1 MSDLDANITALSGQ
15 KARNPASAPPRFS
28 VLKWLRGDLR
38 AAMALGYLTLL
49 VLAALLAPLIA
60 PYSPTTQN
68 YMNMLA
74 DPSAQHWL
82 GTDDLG
88 RDTLTRL
95 MYGAGNAL
103 YAAALAVS
111 VAVVIGVPVGV
122 FIGFVGGWIDEAVS
136 RVIDAVLAFPP
147 IVLAVAITGALGIG
161 LTNAMLAVGFAF
173 APYLART
180 MRAQTLV
187 VKSALYV
194 DAAVGFGA
202 SRFHLIRKHILP
214 NAIQP
219 VIVEVTLLLAVAL
232 LAEAGLSFLSLG
244 VQAPDASWGGMLA
257 RAYHYVEVAPTQMYA
272 PGFAILFT
280 ALAFNAL
287 GESIR
292 VLMDPTVKKA

>member
-1 MSDLDANITALSGQ
+1 MSDLNMTGQ
-15 KARNPASAPPRFS
+15 RVSKPVAVAPPPARFS
-28 VLKWLRGDLR
+28 LLKWLRSDLR
-38 AAMALGYLTLL
+38 AAAALTYLTII
-49 VLAALLAPLIA
+49 VLAAVLAPLIA
-60 PYSPTTQN
+60 PYSPTQQN
-68 YMNMLA
+68 FMNMLA
-74 DPSAQHWL
+74 DPSAEHWL

-103 YAAALAVS
+103 YAAGLAVS

-122 FIGFVGGWIDEAVS
+122 FIGFVGGWIDEAAS

-147 IVLAVAITGALGIG
+147 LVLAVAITSALGIG
-161 LTNAMLAVGFAF
+161 LTNAMLAVGFGF

-219 VIVEVTLLLAVAL
+219 VIVE
-232 LAEAGLSFLSLG
+232 
-244 VQAPDASWGGMLA
+244 
-257 RAYHYVEVAPTQMYA
+257 
-272 PGFAILFT
+272 
-280 ALAFNAL
+280 
-287 GESIR
+287 
-292 VLMDPTVKKA
+292 